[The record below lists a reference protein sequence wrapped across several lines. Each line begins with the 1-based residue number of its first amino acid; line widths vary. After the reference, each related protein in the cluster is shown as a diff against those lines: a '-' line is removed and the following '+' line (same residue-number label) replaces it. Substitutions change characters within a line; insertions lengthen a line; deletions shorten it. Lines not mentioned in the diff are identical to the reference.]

1 MPDTAVFGGYASQPL
16 VENGHGVHI
25 TMSIVRND
33 WMPWICQ
40 HAVADEANLETEGKR
55 IPFRISSSV
64 MYDARLHC
72 KNKQM
77 LI

>member
-1 MPDTAVFGGYASQPL
+1 MC
-16 VENGHGVHI
+16 
-25 TMSIVRND
+25 R
-33 WMPWICQ
+33 

-77 LI
+77 FIQVIVPQEKQKNDSNQIRRLWNQYS

>member
-1 MPDTAVFGGYASQPL
+1 M
-16 VENGHGVHI
+16 
-25 TMSIVRND
+25 
-33 WMPWICQ
+33 CQ